1 MPDISAIFD
10 PTLPTI
16 SIPCPECDYNQ
27 AIYFLMPDKDER
39 RMVTKLMCKS
49 RTGSTIK
56 CGHVWELPEN
66 SEITN
71 STLRVKEEEEGV
83 SEFNDFG
90 SKYK

>member
-1 MPDISAIFD
+1 MKKWYLIVTKCNEDGFKIES
-10 PTLPTI
+10 L
-16 SIPCPECDYNQ
+16 S
-27 AIYFLMPDKDER
+27 FLR
-39 RMVTKLMCKS
+39 KLMCKN

-71 STLRVKEEEEGV
+71 STLRVKEEDEGV